1 MVVFGGETYEGC
13 YLNDLWQ
20 LNLDSYEWELL
31 AEAKLDSRRC
41 RSLLFQANCLQ
52 PASDSNNQQHLA
64 ARRSTLFLDW

>member
-41 RSLLFQANCLQ
+41 RSLMSLANCQQ
-52 PASDSNNQQHLA
+52 PASDSNDQQHLA